1 MSPPDPGGS
10 HRAGLSP
17 ARVRDAALKLIDR
30 DGVDGFSMRKLATEL
45 GVEAMSLYRHAP
57 GKDAILDGVIDEVA
71 AGVVL
76 DPASPDWRAQV
87 RLFALGL
94 REQLVTHPNVFRLV
108 LVRPLTTPLPLRG
121 PSVLRATEQL
131 LEVLSRGGLDR
142 PAAAAAYRR
151 IISFVM
157 GRVLVE
163 LRPIAVDPDE
173 PEPAL
178 RLGLHHL
185 PAQEY
190 PRLREQVGHLTAFDG
205 ETEFRAGLEDLV
217 ASH

>member
-1 MSPPDPGGS
+1 MSPPDTGGS

-17 ARVRDAALKLIDR
+17 ERVRDAALKLIDR
-30 DGVDGFSMRKLATEL
+30 DGVDGFSMRKLAAEL

-57 GKDAILDGVIDEVA
+57 SKDAILDGVIDEVA
-71 AGVVL
+71 AGVVI
-76 DPASPDWRAQV
+76 DPESPDWRAQV
-87 RLFALGL
+87 RLWALGL

-131 LEVLSRGGLDR
+131 LNVLARGGLT
-142 PAAAAAYRR
+142 PPEAAAAYRR
-151 IISFVM
+151 IIAFVM

-163 LRPIAVDPDE
+163 LRPMAVNPSD

-185 PAQEY
+185 PAHEY
-190 PRLREQVGHLTAFDG
+190 PHLRGHLEHLTLFDG
-205 ETEFRAGLEDLV
+205 ESEFRAGLEALV
-217 ASH
+217 SSL

>member
-1 MSPPDPGGS
+1 VSSPDTGGP

-17 ARVRDAALKLIDR
+17 ERVRDAALKLIDR
-30 DGVDGFSMRKLATEL
+30 DGVDGFSMRKLAAEL

-57 GKDAILDGVIDEVA
+57 SRDAILDGVIDEVA

-87 RLFALGL
+87 RLFAVGL

-121 PSVLRATEQL
+121 PAVLRATEPL
-131 LEVLSRGGLDR
+131 LDVLSRGGLT
-142 PAAAAAYRR
+142 PVAAAAAYRR
-151 IISFVM
+151 VIAFVM

-185 PAQEY
+185 PALEY
-190 PRLREQVGHLTAFDG
+190 PHLREEVEHLTLFDG
-205 ETEFRAGLEDLV
+205 EAEFRAGLEALV
-217 ASH
+217 ASL